1 MEYIDIF
8 NHLGSIRSSKLNEF
22 TKSINK
28 GDLCCIIGNN
38 AHRVNTIFYLLVKAI
53 SQNNKIGYVVT
64 NKATSK
70 KKLFLLVSNISQ
82 LGQLN
87 SFEEIENELKRLKT
101 QSENPVVFVNDFFSI
116 QPGLTNNDK
125 PCENKFKEVSI
136 WLKQLAVRYNVPIV
150 TCLIFDSETKIKEF
164 LFPFNGRSLQDY
176 RKECFD
182 RIYSTYK
189 SEYYSTAGKQN
200 LFNQFKK
207 AHYKL
212 AQLKPT
218 MFVTSYV
225 GVGDA
230 VWYDPAIPF
239 VNIMRPFIIDRRL
252 IPTEFNGYNVNFM
265 QLGGP
270 PEGFAPDMALSQEDK
285 YAPGNYINYV
295 DNNLPLLA
303 KELLIPELTRNEALD
318 ALTGGF
324 QNHINDCVKT
334 RFKKIEEEK
343 DNIIF
348 FTKLQYRLK
357 QAYALSDAYKKY
369 KDKNWGF
376 SLTATLFSKNMP
388 LILNFNNGVDN
399 EFVKNGNTY
408 GEQQSY
414 PFSHFYGIYPEL
426 SFLKKMLHPF
436 SQFYPPFRK
445 YPHGQLI
452 PATLS
457 SICFFR
463 TDKQSQISRKDIKL
477 CRPILEDLIE
487 YLNPP
492 IIITYCKKAHNY
504 FLAQKLLDIESIKT
518 PLGKRMISA
527 SRGSI
532 FINNS
537 KIKYINLP
545 HPINYKPYNQKEI
558 AKAWEFCFSEE

>member
-1 MEYIDIF
+1 MKYSDIF
-8 NHLGSIRSSKLNEF
+8 DQLGSQRSFKLNSF
-22 TKSINK
+22 AKSVNQ
-28 GDLCCIIGNN
+28 GELSCVIGNN
-38 AHRVNTIFYLLVKAI
+38 AHRINTIFYLLIKAT
-53 SQNNKIGYVVT
+53 SQNNKIGYLVT
-64 NKATSK
+64 NKTTSRK
-70 KKLFLLVSNISQ
+70 NLFLLNNNISQ
-82 LGQLN
+82 SDPLN
-87 SFEEIENELKRLKT
+87 SIEEIEYEIKRLVT
-101 QSENPVVFVNDFFSI
+101 HNENPIVFINDFFSI
-116 QPGLTNNDK
+116 ISGYINTD
-125 PCENKFKEVSI
+125 ETYESKFKAVCSQ
-136 WLKQLAVRYNVPIV
+136 LKQLAVSNNVPII
-150 TCLIFDSETKIKEF
+150 TCLIFDSETEIKEF

-189 SEYYSTAGKQN
+189 SEYSSTAGKQK

-230 VWYDPAIPF
+230 VWYDPPIPF

-285 YAPGNYINYV
+285 YAPGNYIDYV
-295 DNNLPLLA
+295 DNNLQKLS
-303 KELLIPELTRNEALD
+303 KELLVSKLTREEALN

-324 QNHINDCVKT
+324 RDHVDWCVKK
-334 RFKKIEEEK
+334 RINKIDDEK

-348 FTKLQYRLK
+348 FTKLLYRVE
-357 QAYALSDAYKKY
+357 QAFVLSDVYKRFKN
-369 KDKNWGF
+369 KNWGY
-376 SLTATLFSKNMP
+376 SITATQFSRDMP
-388 LILNFNNGVDN
+388 LVLNFNNGVDN
-399 EFVKNGNTY
+399 VFVKNGNIY
-408 GEQQSY
+408 GPQLSY
-414 PFSHFYGIYPEL
+414 PFSLFHGIYPEL
-426 SFLKKMLHPF
+426 SLLKKMLHPF
-436 SQFYPPFRK
+436 SQHYPPYRK
-445 YPHGQLI
+445 YPHGQFI

-463 TDKQSQISRKDIKL
+463 TKKQSQISQKDIKL

-492 IIITYCKKAHNY
+492 IIITYCKKAHGY
-504 FLAQKLLDIESIKT
+504 FQAQNLLDIETIKT

-527 SRGSI
+527 SKGSI

-558 AKAWEFCFSEE
+558 AKAWEFCFTDE